1 MNNRSP
7 KNRFSRIGSRIFR
20 RQLYYV
26 INPLRRFRSRI
37 LYGLYRFLPVQIR
50 FIFPSLT
57 REFRNYA
64 REELKKRQQGRSSDL
79 ESATDLPDPQ
89 QLIQERSQLLPKFIP
104 DYLQYRC
111 LEENPLGCY
120 HARQTTENNPQA
132 KHCLHCG
139 FPAILPYKSEIIG
152 QKSRYRIIN
161 YLETRGRGRLYQ
173 GIQVDNE
180 QPVTIKEYLLPNLHF
195 NQEEKYHTHNAFKN
209 QGSIDL
215 VDGRR
220 QDFRLWLNAD
230 AISPPPQDRQIVLIT
245 QNEVINDRAKDQE
258 RCFLVTPGVL
268 EQLPTLRSYLIK
280 QGAMSAL
287 EVRQVLNQVLQTL
300 ESLHHQKFRL
310 PTGQI
315 YAGLPHSN
323 LSLESILIAVDS
335 SPFFAESQL
344 TIYLS
349 DLALWEDLFRP
360 PPRLP
365 HLTNIR
371 RDLVALGYVG
381 FYLLKGQSIE
391 ENNFNLSPHNNLN
404 WVNIEPIFKQYIFR
418 LLELDTPF
426 ADAFTARQAL
436 LNLPLESP
444 TVQPLTTES
453 QDNRTPNKKR
463 FPWRWLL
470 LICLIFLL
478 TGGCYWWWNLQRQ
491 AMALRDRDPVICCIA
506 DIVGIPQG
514 TFNYTAEENG
524 IWNYILLQKNLI
536 SKNLTLRNKL
546 AEKTPKFQLEYLP
559 KNTEIEALKSIQAD
573 EANFAIITSV
583 DRVNRNLKS
592 EPFAYDGI
600 AVFIAFSQDESN
612 YNLLNS
618 LKGKITFEQL
628 RQLYTGQI
636 TNWKQLGAADIPVK
650 LYIPDSESTIE
661 LFQQK
666 VFQNQRQIAAF
677 QSLLPQDNE
686 FVTKSITR
694 LPILPM
700 LRKILP
706 EFENEQIGSIGFGNF
721 SEIFGQCSVYPL
733 AIVPDHGKPIQ
744 PLIQNNLKPITPKL
758 DLCKEK
764 GSYTRDKQLFQTQR
778 YPLTYSLAVV
788 YPKDNSIPPAGE
800 KFAEI
805 LKTEEGQKLL
815 SKIGLIPLNN

>member
-1 MNNRSP
+1 MNNRNP
-7 KNRFSRIGSRIFR
+7 RNRFSRIGNRIFR
-20 RQLYYV
+20 RQLYYI

-37 LYGLYRFLPVQIR
+37 LYGFYRFLPVQLR

-57 REFRNYA
+57 RELRDYA
-64 REELKKRQQGRSSDL
+64 REKLKNRQQEQLTDAELTSDL
-79 ESATDLPDPQ
+79 LDLE
-89 QLIQERSQLLPKFIP
+89 QLIQERAKLLPKFIP
-104 DYLQYRC
+104 DDLQYRC
-111 LEENPLGCY
+111 LEENPLGCP

-132 KHCLHCG
+132 KHCVHCG
-139 FPAILPYKSEIIG
+139 FPAILPYNSEIIG
-152 QKSRYRIIN
+152 QKGRYRIIS
-161 YLETRGRGRLYQ
+161 YLETRGRGRLYRGVQ
-173 GIQVDNE
+173 IGNE

-209 QGSIDL
+209 QGRIDL

-230 AISPPPQDRQIVLIT
+230 AISPPPQDRQIEFTT
-245 QNEVINDRAKDQE
+245 QNEVISDRGKDQE
-258 RCFLVTPGVL
+258 RCFLVTPGAL
-268 EQLPTLRSYLIK
+268 ERLPTLRSYLIK
-280 QGAMSAL
+280 QGAMSSL

-315 YAGLPHSN
+315 YAGLPHGN
-323 LSLESILIAVDS
+323 LNLESILIAVDS
-335 SPFFAESQL
+335 SPFFAESQF
-344 TIYLS
+344 TTYLS
-349 DLALWEDLFRP
+349 DLALWEDLFQP

-381 FYLLKGQSIE
+381 FYLLKGQSVE
-391 ENNFNLSPHNNLN
+391 GQNFNLSPHNNLN
-404 WVNIEPIFKQYIFR
+404 WVNIEPVFKQYIFR

-426 ADAFTARQAL
+426 ANAFTARKAL
-436 LNLPLESP
+436 LNLPLELP
-444 TVQPLTTES
+444 TEQPLEIES
-453 QDNRTPNKKR
+453 QENQAPNRRK

-478 TGGCYWWWNLQRQ
+478 TGGMYWWWNSQ
-491 AMALRDRDPVICCIA
+491 ANAVRDREPVICCIA
-506 DIVGIPQG
+506 DISGIPQG
-514 TFNYTAEENG
+514 KFNYTAENNG

-536 SKNLTLRNKL
+536 SKNITLKTKL
-546 AEKTPKFQLEYLP
+546 AEKTPKFQLKYLP
-559 KNTEIEALKSIQAD
+559 RKTERASLQSIASGESD
-573 EANFAIITSV
+573 FAIITSIQNI
-583 DRVNRNLKS
+583 NRNLEL

-600 AVFIAFSQDESN
+600 AIFVAFSQDKSEQ
-612 YNLLNS
+612 NLLNS
-618 LKGKITFEQL
+618 LKGKITFRQL

-636 TNWKQLGAADIPVK
+636 TNWKQLGGADIPVK
-650 LYIPDSESTIE
+650 LYVPDSESTIK
-661 LFQQK
+661 LFEQK
-666 VFQNQRQIAAF
+666 VFQNQGQIAAF
-677 QSLLPQDNE
+677 ESLLPKDNE
-686 FVTKSITR
+686 FITESITR

-700 LRKILP
+700 LRRILP
-706 EFENEQIGSIGFGNF
+706 EFETEQIGSIGFGNF

-733 AIVPDHGKPIQ
+733 AIASDQGKSIQ
-744 PLIQNNLKPITPKL
+744 PLIQNNFKPITPKL

-788 YPKDNSIPPAGE
+788 YPKDNSIPPAGK

-815 SKIGLIPLNN
+815 NKIGLIPLYN

>member
-1 MNNRSP
+1 MNNRGP
-7 KNRFSRIGSRIFR
+7 KNPFGRIGSRLFR
-20 RQLYYV
+20 RQLYR
-26 INPLRRFRSRI
+26 IITPLRRFRSRI
-37 LYGLYRFLPVQIR
+37 LYGFYRFLPVQIR

-57 REFRNYA
+57 RELQNYA
-64 REELKKRQQGRSSDL
+64 REEFKKRQQRQLTDVEPTAGLSDP
-79 ESATDLPDPQ
+79 E
-89 QLIQERSQLLPKFIP
+89 QLIKERLKLLPKITP
-104 DYLQYRC
+104 TYLQYRC
-111 LEENPLGCY
+111 LEENPLGCV
-120 HARQTTENNPQA
+120 HARQTPESNPQA

-139 FPAILPYKSEIIG
+139 FPAILPYNSEIIG
-152 QKSRYRIIN
+152 KKGRYRVIS

-173 GIQVDNE
+173 GVQVDNE
-180 QPVTIKEYLLPNLHF
+180 RLVTIKEYLLPNRHF
-195 NQEEKYHTHNAFKN
+195 NQEEKYHTHNAFSH

-230 AISPPPQDRQIVLIT
+230 AISPPPQDRPIELIT
-245 QNEVINDRAKDQE
+245 QNEIINDRAKDRE
-258 RCFLVTPGVL
+258 RCYLVTPGDI

-280 QGAMSAL
+280 QGAMSAFQ
-287 EVRQVLNQVLQTL
+287 VRQVLNQVLQTL

-315 YAGLPHSN
+315 YEGLPHGN

-335 SPFFAESQL
+335 RPFFAESQL
-344 TIYLS
+344 TIYVS
-349 DLALWEDLFRP
+349 DLALWEDLFQP

-365 HLTNIR
+365 HLTNIKK
-371 RDLVALGYVG
+371 DLVALGYIG
-381 FYLLKGQSIE
+381 FYLLKGQSVE
-391 ENNFNLSPHNNLN
+391 ENNFNLSLHNNLN
-404 WVNIEPIFKQYIFR
+404 WVNIEPIFKQYFFR

-426 ADAFTARQAL
+426 ANAFAARQAL
-436 LNLPLESP
+436 LNLPLELP
-444 TVQPLTTES
+444 EVQLLKTEP
-453 QDNRTPNKKR
+453 QDNRTLNKTR

-491 AMALRDRDPVICCIA
+491 AMALRDREPVICCIA
-506 DIVGIPQG
+506 DISGIPHG
-514 TFNYTAEENG
+514 TFNYTAEKNG

-536 SKNLTLRNKL
+536 AKNLTLKSKL
-546 AEKTPKFQLEYLP
+546 AEKNPKFQLEYLP
-559 KNTEIEALKSIQAD
+559 KNTEDAALKSLQEGEAD
-573 EANFAIITSV
+573 FAIISSIE
-583 DRVNRNLKS
+583 RVNRNLKA

-600 AVFIAFSQDESN
+600 AVFVAFSQDKSDR
-612 YNLLNS
+612 NLLNS

-628 RQLYTGQI
+628 RQLYTGKI

-650 LYIPDSESTIE
+650 LYIPNSESTIE

-677 QSLLPQDNE
+677 QSLLPKDNE
-686 FVTKSITR
+686 LITESITR

-700 LRKILP
+700 LRQILP

-733 AIVPDHGKPIQ
+733 ALVPDRGKPIQ
-744 PLIQNNLKPITPKL
+744 ALIQNNLRPITPKL

-764 GSYTRDKQLFQTQR
+764 GSYTRDWQF
-778 YPLTYSLAVV
+778 SLSVLLQV
-788 YPKDNSIPPAGE
+788 Y
-800 KFAEI
+800 FVF
-805 LKTEEGQKLL
+805 
-815 SKIGLIPLNN
+815 